1 LDEGERMNP
10 RRAGAAPA
18 AVFSRRLPEIGML
31 AVRPDPEGG
40 YARASIEV
48 TKAFADEWDH
58 DMLNHAYLSRQVE
71 DAVAPFRE
79 RANFYAVALKYRGRE
94 FSRLYPRGS
103 GI

>member
-1 LDEGERMNP
+1 
-10 RRAGAAPA
+10 
-18 AVFSRRLPEIGML
+18 ML

-71 DAVAPFRE
+71 DAVAPFRS